1 MQQVTKGNQLMTKT
15 LTLNQL
21 LEANEARFPEITSL
35 YNWSLNYEAGKT
47 PFTLLIDLI
56 GYTADQLGESLY
68 NIAKTPLG
76 YLELDYLGDA
86 LKEYATIG
94 SDAYDYIVTI
104 LDAESAE

>member
-1 MQQVTKGNQLMTKT
+1 VNTTK
-15 LTLNQL
+15 TLNQL
-21 LEANEARFPEITSL
+21 LEDKEACFPEITSL

-56 GYTADQLGESLY
+56 GYTADNYGESLF
-68 NIAKTPLG
+68 NIAKVPLG
-76 YLELDYLGDA
+76 YLELDYLADA

-94 SDAYDYIVTI
+94 QDAYNYIVEI